1 MAKEQM
7 PPVLTMEHEAIR
19 EELGR
24 ATRVGGRTG
33 EAAWQVTRV
42 LFPHVYREE
51 QFAIPPLLLLPRLA
65 AGEFT
70 PDMEDILAQT
80 EVLKTELPRMLEE
93 HKAIVSALQKLLQ
106 TATKDGLVGYARLA
120 QKLILHA
127 QTEEELLYPASI
139 LVGEYVKLKLSGART
154 IRIGSWCSLN
164 RPLTPAL
171 SRGEREKK
179 SPLRFGRFWR

>member
-1 MAKEQM
+1 MPKEHM

-24 ATRVGGRTG
+24 ATQSGGRTG

-65 AGEFT
+65 NGEFT
-70 PDMEDILAQT
+70 PDMEEVLAQT
-80 EVLKTELPRMLEE
+80 EVLKNELPRMLEE

-106 TATKDGLVGYARLA
+106 TATLEGLTGYARLA

-139 LVGEYVKLKLSGART
+139 LVGEFVKLKLAGA
-154 IRIGSWCSLN
+154 
-164 RPLTPAL
+164 
-171 SRGEREKK
+171 
-179 SPLRFGRFWR
+179 

>member
-1 MAKEQM
+1 MTKDQL

-24 ATRVGGRTG
+24 ATQAGGQTG

-42 LFPHVYREE
+42 LLPHVFREE

-65 AGEFT
+65 RGEFT
-70 PDMEDILAQT
+70 PDMEGVLAQT

-93 HKAIVSALQKLLQ
+93 HKSIVSALQKLLKAA
-106 TATKDGLVGYARLA
+106 TADRLVGYARLA

-139 LVGEYVKLKLSGART
+139 LVGEFVKLKLAR
-154 IRIGSWCSLN
+154 
-164 RPLTPAL
+164 A
-171 SRGEREKK
+171 
-179 SPLRFGRFWR
+179 

>member
-1 MAKEQM
+1 MTKDQL

-24 ATRVGGRTG
+24 ATHAGGKTG

-51 QFAIPPLLLLPRLA
+51 LFAIPPLLLLPRLA
-65 AGEFT
+65 RGEFT

-80 EVLKTELPRMLEE
+80 EVMKTELPRMLEE

-106 TATKDGLVGYARLA
+106 SATAERLIGYARLA

-139 LVGEYVKLKLSGART
+139 LVGEYVKLRLAK
-154 IRIGSWCSLN
+154 
-164 RPLTPAL
+164 P
-171 SRGEREKK
+171 
-179 SPLRFGRFWR
+179 

>member
-1 MAKEQM
+1 MSMSTKAEL
-7 PPVLTMEHEAIR
+7 PTVLTMEHEAIR

-24 ATRVGGRTG
+24 ATHAGGRTG

-42 LFPHVYREE
+42 LFPHIYREE

-70 PDMEDILAQT
+70 RDMEEILAQT

-93 HKAIVSALQKLLQ
+93 HKAIVAALQKLLQ
-106 TATKDGLVGYARLA
+106 AATAERLVGYARLA

-139 LVGEYVKLKLSGART
+139 LVGEYVKLRLGKA
-154 IRIGSWCSLN
+154 
-164 RPLTPAL
+164 
-171 SRGEREKK
+171 
-179 SPLRFGRFWR
+179 